1 MEIDGWVLTGGSFH
15 TQHIYRKEDRAKIAG
30 AYLIIEVSG
39 LMKSDVIWKTNNT
52 IVESCSKE
60 V

>member
-1 MEIDGWVLTGGSFH
+1 MEIGVLVLIEGNFH
-15 TQHIYRKEDRAKIAG
+15 TQHIYRKEDLAKIAG

-39 LMKSDVIWKTNNT
+39 LMKADVIWRTNNT
-52 IVESCSKE
+52 IVESCIKE

>member
-39 LMKSDVIWKTNNT
+39 LIKADVI
-52 IVESCSKE
+52 
-60 V
+60 